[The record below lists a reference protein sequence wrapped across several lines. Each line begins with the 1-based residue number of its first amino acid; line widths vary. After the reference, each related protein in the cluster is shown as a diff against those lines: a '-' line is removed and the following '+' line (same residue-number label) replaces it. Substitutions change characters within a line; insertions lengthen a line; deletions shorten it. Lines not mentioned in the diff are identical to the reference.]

1 MAAVMGID
9 PSLAG
14 FAFAIAV
21 EAGHELQV
29 HEALLKTK
37 PSGDDVRAR
46 CARYREIVQPTIAAV
61 HTHVVTLCVIEGY
74 SFASAGGRVSGHAHD
89 RAELGG
95 ILRNA
100 LVDVCHQVVEVAP
113 STVKKF
119 ATGKGNADKAEV
131 ISALSRRYGRT
142 FKSDDAADAFA
153 LLQIGLCLYG
163 IVAPEGRP
171 QAEVIAMLKGHPL
184 PKLTK
189 KQREAAAQGSLLA

>member
-1 MAAVMGID
+1 MTAVMGID

-14 FAFAIAV
+14 FAYAIAV
-21 EAGHELQV
+21 ESGNELQI

-46 CARYREIVQPTIAAV
+46 VDRYRLIVEPTIAAV
-61 HTHVVTLCVIEGY
+61 RSLGVGLCVIEGY
-74 SFASAGGRVSGHAHD
+74 SFGSAGGKVSGHAHD

-100 LVDVCHQVVEVAP
+100 LVDVCRVVEVAP
-113 STVKKF
+113 SSLKKY

-153 LLQIGLCLYG
+153 LLQIGLCLVG
-163 IVAPEGRP
+163 TASPENRA
-171 QAEVIAMLKGHPL
+171 QQEVIAMLCGAPL
-184 PKLTK
+184 PKLSK
-189 KQREAAAQGSLLA
+189 KQRDALAQGSLLA

>member
-1 MAAVMGID
+1 MTAVMGCD

-14 FAFAIAV
+14 FAYSIAV
-21 EAGHELQV
+21 ENGNGLDEHEQLI
-29 HEALLKTK
+29 KTK

-46 CARYREIVQPTIAAV
+46 VERYRSIAEPTVAAARAHGV
-61 HTHVVTLCVIEGY
+61 ALFVIEGY
-74 SFASAGGRVSGHAHD
+74 SFGSAGGKVSGHAHD

-100 LVDVCHQVVEVAP
+100 MVDVCRVVEVAP
-113 STVKKF
+113 TTLKKY

-142 FKSDDAADAFA
+142 FKSDDAADAYA
-153 LLQIGLCLYG
+153 LMQIGLCLSG
-163 IVAPEGRP
+163 VVAPETRA
-171 QAEVIAMLKGHPL
+171 QAEVIAMLCGAPL

-189 KQREAAAQGSLLA
+189 KQKAALEQGSLLA